1 MVLSLRQAASLPN
14 QSLSPEPRPDGLPPT
29 HHLICSGRG
38 PGYPGLPAQ
47 IPACGFPAPGS
58 CRRSN
63 AIEAPRRRRPVQ
75 LRSAG
80 SQLLG
85 HAKPGPVSGHAA
97 LLTFP
102 STGRLPSTISAA
114 DMSRHCSRLH
124 RYYAAVRLLASSPAA
139 SSPRLPDVTRV
150 RRSGCGRGEVSQVP
164 TRSFPA

>member
-1 MVLSLRQAASLPN
+1 MNQKRAS
-14 QSLSPEPRPDGLPPT
+14 R
-29 HHLICSGRG
+29 GRG
-38 PGYPGLPAQ
+38 RVTPVPPHRSRRAAFPHRAPVEGPTRSKLRGVDDLCSSDPQAHSLWDMPSPALC
-47 IPACGFPAPGS
+47 P
-58 CRRSN
+58 
-63 AIEAPRRRRPVQ
+63 
-75 LRSAG
+75 
-80 SQLLG
+80 
-85 HAKPGPVSGHAA
+85 GHAA

-150 RRSGCGRGEVSQVP
+150 RRSGFGRGEVSQVP